1 MLDKLAEEISQRT
14 KIICDPRS
22 ILRVLDA
29 ARKSDNIWMIATLAH
44 EPLVLVA
51 EIIRV
56 LADRGILSIS
66 KDAISL
72 NSQAIRILEDY
83 GYVEGDHRCEC
94 CGGRGVVID
103 RLPIDV
109 INGYMKAVLR
119 RPKPVQEYDQGFV
132 TYDSALARV
141 AIMDQYGDIR
151 GRRILLIGDDDLLSI
166 AIGLL
171 GRARKITVIEIDRRL
186 TDYISKLS
194 NEYGLEIEVL
204 TRDISEPLPDNMLN
218 EYDTF
223 HTDPPEPLEAIR
235 LFVGRG
241 IAALTKSR
249 GAGYVSLSLI
259 DSSLYKWRDIQSILV
274 SEFKVVIT
282 DVIRDFNVYQN
293 WGYLEKMKIWRLLP
307 VKQKTPEG
315 WYRTSLIRIETLRES
330 RGFNEAVREDIYTD
344 TENISR

>member
-1 MLDKLAEEISQRT
+1 M
-14 KIICDPRS
+14 
-22 ILRVLDA
+22 
-29 ARKSDNIWMIATLAH
+29 
-44 EPLVLVA
+44 
-51 EIIRV
+51 
-56 LADRGILSIS
+56 
-66 KDAISL
+66 
-72 NSQAIRILEDY
+72 
-83 GYVEGDHRCEC
+83 
-94 CGGRGVVID
+94 
-103 RLPIDV
+103 
-109 INGYMKAVLR
+109 
-119 RPKPVQEYDQGFV
+119 
-132 TYDSALARV
+132 
-141 AIMDQYGDIR
+141 
-151 GRRILLIGDDDLLSI
+151 
-166 AIGLL
+166 
-171 GRARKITVIEIDRRL
+171 
-186 TDYISKLS
+186 
-194 NEYGLEIEVL
+194 L